1 VTNSEYR
8 MIRMCTNML
17 PPTELKPEVQAI
29 ALEQRPDNLRVGE
42 VPSPWGYLVV
52 GVDTFWRNGSRLR
65 VRFLDG
71 QDSVQAKVAH
81 IAQEWTRFANLQLE
95 FGDEPNAEIRVS
107 FAGDESKSWVGS
119 VALKVPQ
126 DQPTMYLGWLTPE
139 SSEDA
144 YTRVVLH
151 EFGHA
156 LGCHHEHQ
164 NPDVQ
169 IPWDVER
176 VYDYFA
182 SLPGWN
188 RELVETQVLRALTP
202 GEVEFT
208 RFDPQ
213 SIMLYP
219 VDNQLTRGDWEIPW
233 NTTLSQGDKD
243 FIRREYPFE
252 EKPITT
258 LTVDQG
264 AVEASI
270 GSAGEID
277 KYMFQVRE
285 AGNYLVES
293 HGPTDILMSLHGP
306 NDETILVYGD
316 SDSGE
321 ARNAK
326 ILKRLGPGWYIIRVN
341 HKQPSGTGS
350 YGISTQR
357 LGI

>member
-1 VTNSEYR
+1 
-8 MIRMCTNML
+8 
-17 PPTELKPEVQAI
+17 
-29 ALEQRPDNLRVGE
+29 
-42 VPSPWGYLVV
+42 
-52 GVDTFWRNGSRLR
+52 
-65 VRFLDG
+65 
-71 QDSVQAKVAH
+71 
-81 IAQEWTRFANLQLE
+81 
-95 FGDEPNAEIRVS
+95 
-107 FAGDESKSWVGS
+107 
-119 VALKVPQ
+119 
-126 DQPTMYLGWLTPE
+126 
-139 SSEDA
+139 
-144 YTRVVLH
+144 
-151 EFGHA
+151 
-156 LGCHHEHQ
+156 
-164 NPDVQ
+164 
-169 IPWDVER
+169 
-176 VYDYFA
+176 VYDYYA
-182 SLPGWN
+182 ALEGWN
-188 RELVETQVLRALTP
+188 RERVNTQVLRALTP

-213 SIMLYP
+213 SIMLYA
-219 VDNQLTRGDWEIPW
+219 VDNQLTLGDWEIPW

-243 FIRREYPFE
+243 FISREYPYE

-277 KYMFQVRE
+277 KYRFQVRE

-306 NDETILVYGD
+306 NDETILVRGD

-326 ILKRLGPGWYIIRVN
+326 ILKRLEPGWYIIRVN